1 MKVKRAENFQAV
13 WDLKLGCE
21 MFPDKFILPNPF
33 VTPVHVKKCVCFHV
47 HMCVCIQFIWTQ
59 INNHVFLYLPS
70 YYQEGNEGEL
80 FMVSKLFSNALEHI
94 LVQ

>member
-1 MKVKRAENFQAV
+1 MTNTELVHMKVKRAENFQAV

-47 HMCVCIQFIWTQ
+47 HMCVCIQFI
-59 INNHVFLYLPS
+59 
-70 YYQEGNEGEL
+70 
-80 FMVSKLFSNALEHI
+80 
-94 LVQ
+94 